1 MPLVS
6 IEGSGPIPTEGRQPI
21 LVFSDQNRSM
31 GLLVEEIVDIVEDAL
46 NIELGSERP
55 GLVGS
60 AIIAGKATDLIDAG
74 HYLMQAFDDWFGT
87 AADAEFGT
95 ADRARR
101 ILLVDDSP
109 FFRNLLTPLLSVAGY
124 EVSAVESADR
134 ALDLQEAGEEFDV
147 IISDI
152 EMPGMNGF
160 EFAETVRSAGKW
172 RNTPM
177 VALSSHATPQDL
189 DRGREVGFTDYIAK
203 FDRDALLNTLSATIG
218 LQRGAA

>member
-1 MPLVS
+1 
-6 IEGSGPIPTEGRQPI
+6 
-21 LVFSDQNRSM
+21 
-31 GLLVEEIVDIVEDAL
+31 
-46 NIELGSERP
+46 
-55 GLVGS
+55 
-60 AIIAGKATDLIDAG
+60 
-74 HYLMQAFDDWFGT
+74 
-87 AADAEFGT
+87 
-95 ADRARR
+95 
-101 ILLVDDSP
+101 
-109 FFRNLLTPLLSVAGY
+109 
-124 EVSAVESADR
+124 VSAVESAGR

-160 EFAETVRSAGKW
+160 EFAETVRSAGSW

-203 FDRDALLNTLSATIG
+203 FDRDALLTTLSATIG